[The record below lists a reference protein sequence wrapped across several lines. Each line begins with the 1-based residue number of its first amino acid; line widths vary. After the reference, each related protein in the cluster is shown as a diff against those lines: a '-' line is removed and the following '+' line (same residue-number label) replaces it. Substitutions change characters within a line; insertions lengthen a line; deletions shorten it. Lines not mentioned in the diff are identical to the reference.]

1 MHRHSVFFGLSMHNK
16 QLLSIRGVRPIS
28 NSFPNWNF
36 FFHPETTPIWPSR
49 FPKIHTSRVCVRACV
64 RLHFQTYD
72 CKHLFTSH
80 CCYMLKQTYSFFIP
94 QSLSRTSSAALI
106 HNLTVLPSHHYLVS
120 HMKLPPLYLIFLHY
134 IH

>member
-28 NSFPNWNF
+28 NFLIEIF
-36 FFHPETTPIWPSR
+36 FFFIQKQPQYGHHG
-49 FPKIHTSRVCVRACV
+49 FPKSTHLFCVCVCV